1 MAFDDTILPNFVI
14 ADLYKNSLIEPSLN
28 EFVISE
34 KNDNK
39 SGIRFL
45 GENKKNIAII
55 VQDDEAV
62 FIGEE
67 KLQLLSNLLTACKLN
82 LADVAIVNIGNK
94 NTSYKQIKEEIEP
107 QFLLL
112 MGINSKAFQL
122 PLIFPEYKIQQYDN
136 CKMLIATDLN
146 NLLGNSNDVK
156 MEKSKLWLCL
166 KQLFAI

>member
-1 MAFDDTILPNFVI
+1 M
-14 ADLYKNSLIEPSLN
+14 
-28 EFVISE
+28 
-34 KNDNK
+34 
-39 SGIRFL
+39 
-45 GENKKNIAII
+45 
-55 VQDDEAV
+55 

-82 LADVAIVNIGNK
+82 LGDVAIVNIGNE
-94 NTSYKQIKEEIEP
+94 NILYKQIKQELQP

-112 MGINSKAFQL
+112 MGVNTKAFQL
-122 PLIFPEYKIQQYDN
+122 PLVFPEYKIQQYDN

-146 NLLGNSNDVK
+146 NLLGNSNEVK

>member
-1 MAFDDTILPNFVI
+1 MAFDEIILPNFMI
-14 ADLYKNSLIEPSLN
+14 ADLYKSSLIEPLN
-28 EFVISE
+28 ELVISE
-34 KNDNK
+34 QKDDK
-39 SGIRFL
+39 IGIRFL
-45 GENKKNIAII
+45 GENKKKITII
-55 VQDDEAV
+55 VQDDDAV

-82 LADVAIVNIGNK
+82 LGDVAIVNIGNE
-94 NTSYKQIKEEIEP
+94 NILYKQIKQELQP

-112 MGINSKAFQL
+112 MGVNTKAFQL
-122 PLIFPEYKIQQYDN
+122 PLVFPEYKIQQYDN

-146 NLLGNSNDVK
+146 NLLGNSNEVK